1 MQLSEE
7 QQLIDKLR
15 KIEALHSRPG
25 TEGERVAAER
35 ARERILARL
44 REVEQLDPPVEFRLS
59 LPDEWSRRV
68 MIALLRRYGIV
79 PYRKY
84 GQRRTTIMA
93 RVSKKFVDET
103 LWPEYLEINST
114 LREYLDKV
122 TQRVIAEAIH
132 GDTGEAEQ
140 RTALSDQS

>member
-1 MQLSEE
+1 
-7 QQLIDKLR
+7 
-15 KIEALHSRPG
+15 
-25 TEGERVAAER
+25 
-35 ARERILARL
+35 
-44 REVEQLDPPVEFRLS
+44 
-59 LPDEWSRRV
+59 

-79 PYRKY
+79 PYRHY
-84 GQRRTTIMA
+84 SQRRTTVMA

-103 LWPEYLEINST
+103 MWPEYLAINST

-132 GDTGEAEQ
+132 GDTGEAEE